1 MTELLRIDSVAVA
14 YGPQPVFSELSLS
27 LQEGELGCLLGA
39 SGSGKSSLLRAIAG
53 FEPVHS
59 GDIQLLGKSVS
70 TPSFSVPAH
79 QRGVGMVFQD
89 HALFPHLNVAE
100 NVAFGLQKKSANER
114 KQRVKE
120 LLRLVDLEGRGNA
133 YPHELS
139 GGQQQRIAL
148 ARALAPRPKLILL
161 DEPFASL
168 DSDLRRQLS
177 MEVRDVLKATS
188 TAALLVTHDQHEAFS
203 MADKLGLI
211 ARGQLQQWDS
221 PYRIY
226 HSPANRIVAEFV
238 GEGVFLPTQ
247 VSGEINVATS
257 FGEFSSNNPLGVDAD
272 TKVEMLI
279 RPDDVLHDKDSDV
292 RATVVDRQ
300 FRGAEFFYTLE
311 LKGHQKIFALFPSH
325 LDYAIGAD
333 IGIRLELDHV
343 ITFPGS

>member
-1 MTELLRIDSVAVA
+1 MTELLRIDNVSVA

-27 LQEGELGCLLGA
+27 LEDGEVGCLLGA

-53 FEPVHS
+53 FEPIQK
-59 GDIQLLGKSVS
+59 GEIQLSGKSVS
-70 TPSFSVPAH
+70 KPSFSVPAH

-89 HALFPHLNVAE
+89 HALFPHLTVE
-100 NVAFGLQKKSANER
+100 QNVAFGLQKSSKPER
-114 KQRVKE
+114 KERVIE
-120 LLRLVDLEGRGNA
+120 LLQLIGLAGRCSA

-139 GGQQQRIAL
+139 GGQQQRVAL

-177 MEVRDVLKATS
+177 MDVRDVLKATN
-188 TAALLVTHDQHEAFS
+188 TAALMVTHDQHEAFS

-211 ARGQLQQWDS
+211 ARGQLQQWDN

-226 HSPANRIVAEFV
+226 HSPANRVVAEFV

-247 VSGEINVATS
+247 VSGEINVTTS
-257 FGEFSSNNPLGVDAD
+257 FGDFSSQNPLGVDAD

-279 RPDDVLHDKDSDV
+279 RPDDVLYDENSDV
-292 RATVVDRQ
+292 RATIVARQ

-311 LKGHQKIFALFPSH
+311 LKGHQKIYALFPSH
-325 LDYAIGAD
+325 LDYAIGEN

-343 ITFPGS
+343 ITFPAS